1 MICRKKRINLRQK
14 DLPRLRGFSV
24 RNLENMRTFYE
35 EWQMLG
41 VNSAVATAELR
52 EKSEINE
59 ERLCQNEN
67 FGSASWLRFGKINS
81 FRFNQITICYHKF
94 I

>member
-59 ERLCQNEN
+59 ERRVKMKILAQPLLDPSE
-67 FGSASWLRFGKINS
+67 FLR
-81 FRFNQITICYHKF
+81 
-94 I
+94 

>member
-1 MICRKKRINLRQK
+1 
-14 DLPRLRGFSV
+14 
-24 RNLENMRTFYE
+24 
-35 EWQMLG
+35 MLG

-52 EKSEINE
+52 ENSEINE

-67 FGSASWLRFGKINS
+67 FGSASF
-81 FRFNQITICYHKF
+81 ICVRMPKEQGVE

>member
-1 MICRKKRINLRQK
+1 
-14 DLPRLRGFSV
+14 
-24 RNLENMRTFYE
+24 
-35 EWQMLG
+35 MLG

-67 FGSASWLRFGKINS
+67 FGSASFRCVRIFAISENKRS
-81 FRFNQITICYHKF
+81 FTCFDERSKNLKNAKVQGVEI
-94 I
+94 

>member
-1 MICRKKRINLRQK
+1 
-14 DLPRLRGFSV
+14 
-24 RNLENMRTFYE
+24 
-35 EWQMLG
+35 MLG

-67 FGSASWLRFGKINS
+67 FGSAS
-81 FRFNQITICYHKF
+81 FRCVRMPKVQGVEI
-94 I
+94 

>member
-24 RNLENMRTFYE
+24 HNLENMRTFYE

-59 ERLCQNEN
+59 ERRVKMKILAQPLLD
-67 FGSASWLRFGKINS
+67 ASEFLR
-81 FRFNQITICYHKF
+81 
-94 I
+94 

>member
-59 ERLCQNEN
+59 ERRVKMKILAQPLLD
-67 FGSASWLRFGKINS
+67 ASEFLR
-81 FRFNQITICYHKF
+81 
-94 I
+94 

>member
-1 MICRKKRINLRQK
+1 
-14 DLPRLRGFSV
+14 
-24 RNLENMRTFYE
+24 
-35 EWQMLG
+35 MLG

-67 FGSASWLRFGKINS
+67 FGSASFRCVRIFAISENKRS
-81 FRFNQITICYHKF
+81 FTCFDEQRKDLDNA
-94 I
+94 